1 MVNRSSDETAR
12 LPGAGLYL
20 VATPIGAARDIT
32 LHALDILAGADVLAA
47 EDTRSLRRLMEI
59 HGIALGGRPLVAY
72 HDHSGEKVR
81 ARLLQAMAEG
91 KSVAYAPEAGT
102 AMVSDPGFDLAR
114 EARAAGHAVH
124 SAPGASAA
132 ITALTLSGL
141 PTDRFLFAGF
151 LPATGSKRKTA
162 LGELAAVPATLVF
175 YESPHRIA
183 EALADAAAVLGGTR
197 PAAICRELTK
207 KFEEVL
213 TGTLDELAAVA
224 AERGLKGEIVFL
236 VARGD
241 SPNIR
246 EIDVDSALAVAL
258 RTDSVRDAADR
269 VARETG
275 LKRRDVYQRALQ
287 LSKEAGS

>member
-1 MVNRSSDETAR
+1 MTRSDRQTGAKVGGFDRLHAR
-12 LPGAGLYL
+12 L
-20 VATPIGAARDIT
+20 AA
-32 LHALDILAGADVLAA
+32 
-47 EDTRSLRRLMEI
+47 
-59 HGIALGGRPLVAY
+59 
-72 HDHSGEKVR
+72 
-81 ARLLQAMAEG
+81 
-91 KSVAYAPEAGT
+91 
-102 AMVSDPGFDLAR
+102 LAR
-114 EARAAGHAVH
+114 PAAGFVSQPEPKTIGSFARGRQLI
-124 SAPGASAA
+124 AGN
-132 ITALTLSGL
+132 
-141 PTDRFLFAGF
+141 FLFAGF

-213 TGTLDELAAVA
+213 TGTLEELAAVA